1 MFIVGDEFPKCM
13 SFTANATGG
22 EYKHKLTIAE
32 LASHSHRQVVTADT
46 GNGTA
51 TRTDYT
57 GDHANAGSFP
67 QDIGTHDTGGD
78 QSHNNIQPY
87 IVIYRFRRTA

>member
-1 MFIVGDEFPKCM
+1 MSISM
-13 SFTANATGG
+13 SFTAGASGG

-32 LASHSHRQVVTADT
+32 LALHNHQQVVTADT

-51 TRTDYT
+51 SRTDYT

-67 QDIGTHDTGGD
+67 QGINTHNAGEN
-78 QSHNNIQPY
+78 QLHNNIQPY

>member
-1 MFIVGDEFPKCM
+1 M
-13 SFTANATGG
+13 SFTAGASGG

-32 LASHSHRQVVTADT
+32 LASHSHQQVVTANT
-46 GNGTA
+46 SNGIA

-67 QDIGTHDTGGD
+67 QVIGTHDAGGD

-87 IVIYRFRRTA
+87 VVIYRFRRTA